1 MLKKNIMRLAKNIR
15 FVVFDFDGVFTD
27 NRVFINEKGEESVSC
42 DRSDGLG
49 LARLKKIGLE
59 LLVLSMETNPVVR
72 HRADKL
78 KIRCIYG
85 CKDKLRILSREA
97 KKKDVNFKQIA
108 YIGNDIN
115 DAECLKAVGFPVV
128 VADAHKDVAECAIYK
143 TRLTGGRGA
152 VREFCDLIFKAKTDI
167 TNNE

>member
-49 LARLKKIGLE
+49 LTRLRELGLE
-59 LLVLSMETNPVVR
+59 LLVLSTETNPVVK

-78 KIRCIYG
+78 KIRCIHG
-85 CKDKLRILSREA
+85 CEDKLRVLSREA
-97 KKKDVNFKQIA
+97 KRKDVSFEQIA

-115 DAECLKAVGFPVV
+115 DVGCLKAVGFPVV
-128 VADAHKDVAECAIYK
+128 VADAHKDVAGCAIYK

-152 VREFCDLIFKAKTDI
+152 VREFCDLIFKAKTER
-167 TNNE
+167 TTYA